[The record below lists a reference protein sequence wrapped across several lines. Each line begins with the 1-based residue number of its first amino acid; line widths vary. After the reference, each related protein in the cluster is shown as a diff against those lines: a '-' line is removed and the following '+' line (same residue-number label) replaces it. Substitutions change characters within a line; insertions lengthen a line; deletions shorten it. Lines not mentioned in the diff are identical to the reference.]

1 MHYFSNLILYFYYIF
16 LCLSRETTFT
26 QLTDLIIQLCT
37 QFEELKAGCGQ
48 LVKQIRCGMKKKK
61 KKQKR
66 RPSETAQFDRKMQ
79 AFLEAVKTLETGI
92 QRQEW
97 RLQNALWMKENGLSI

>member
-1 MHYFSNLILYFYYIF
+1 
-16 LCLSRETTFT
+16 
-26 QLTDLIIQLCT
+26 
-37 QFEELKAGCGQ
+37 
-48 LVKQIRCGMKKKK
+48 MKKKK
-61 KKQKR
+61 KR